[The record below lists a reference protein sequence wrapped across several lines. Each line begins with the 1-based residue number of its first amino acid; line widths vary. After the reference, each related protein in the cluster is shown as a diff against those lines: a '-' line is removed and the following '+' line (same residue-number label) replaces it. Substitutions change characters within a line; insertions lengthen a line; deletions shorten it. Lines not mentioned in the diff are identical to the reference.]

1 MANNQLITNDAI
13 DKINYIVNK
22 LEFVSNSVY
31 AWNTDAL
38 EFNDT
43 HRAGF
48 TFVTNDIIKEIKEVA
63 EVLRKR

>member
-1 MANNQLITNDAI
+1 MANSQLITNDAI

-31 AWNTDAL
+31 VWNTDAL

-43 HRAGF
+43 YRAGF
-48 TFVTNDIIKEIKEVA
+48 TFVMDDIIKEIKEVA
-63 EVLRKR
+63 EALGKR